1 MKCKNIMVGYKCK
14 LNLKDL
20 WVSIVTIDDKIHTYT
35 PRNSA
40 YVSCMN
46 FVMLKKIW
54 NVLPL
59 KQLPSETVF
68 LTCF

>member
-1 MKCKNIMVGYKCK
+1 MVGYKCK

-59 KQLPSETVF
+59 K
-68 LTCF
+68 

>member
-1 MKCKNIMVGYKCK
+1 MVGYKCQ

-20 WVSIVTIDDKIHTYT
+20 WVSIVIIDDKIHTYT

-40 YVSCMN
+40 YDSCMN
-46 FVMLKKIW
+46 FVMLNKIW

-59 KQLPSETVF
+59 KQLPSETAF

>member
-1 MKCKNIMVGYKCK
+1 MAGYKCE

-20 WVSIVTIDDKIHTYT
+20 WVSIVIIDDKIDTYT
-35 PRNSA
+35 PHNSG

-59 KQLPSETVF
+59 KQLPSEAVF

>member
-1 MKCKNIMVGYKCK
+1 MAGYKCE

-20 WVSIVTIDDKIHTYT
+20 WVSIVIIGDKIDTYI
-35 PRNSA
+35 PHNSA

-46 FVMLKKIW
+46 FAMLKKIW

-59 KQLPSETVF
+59 KQLPSEAVF

>member
-1 MKCKNIMVGYKCK
+1 MAGYKCE

-20 WVSIVTIDDKIHTYT
+20 WVSIVITGDKIDTYT
-35 PRNSA
+35 PHNSA

-59 KQLPSETVF
+59 KQLPSKEVF